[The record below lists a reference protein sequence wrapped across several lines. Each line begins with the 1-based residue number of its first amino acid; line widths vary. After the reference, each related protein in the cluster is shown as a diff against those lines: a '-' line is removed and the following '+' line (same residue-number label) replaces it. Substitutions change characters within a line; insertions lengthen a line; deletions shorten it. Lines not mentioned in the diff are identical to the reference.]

1 MNLKDLKTSRILM
14 VVVIIVVSL
23 MQGVLGLR
31 GLYKEIQNEFYNGK
45 KDSVAIY
52 SDMEDLVE
60 YGLLIKKV
68 LVTNGYLSTDA
79 AVIKN
84 IDLAISQF
92 ESASVTKSDS
102 MNVSIKSFISV
113 KNAVDDLIYEA
124 DKMDMDED
132 TLKSYKQYVSEYD
145 ESLVFIKRSEFMESA
160 LNYNE
165 VIRQFPASIF
175 KIISRIEALDEK
187 LLILE

>member
-14 VVVIIVVSL
+14 VVVIIVISF

-68 LVTNGYLSTDA
+68 LVTNGYMSTDA

>member
-1 MNLKDLKTSRILM
+1 M